1 MIAASLHVMTIDPRF
16 KALCFDMDGTLLDT
30 KVDYQRMSDLVF
42 DEMVRIGVPE
52 DFIDRKEGFKFNIES
67 GVKYLESQGRMDDV
81 YAIGPKIAKVARDI
95 EMERVD
101 EARPFPKGDRLL
113 DWAHRNGLRTGL
125 LTRGCRE
132 YAETAVKISGL
143 SDSLDAIVARD
154 DYPENEAKPSPIAM
168 KHIAGKLGVK
178 ADEIL
183 FFGDHI
189 FDYQCAKESGAG
201 FVAVLTGTFSKE
213 DWLKIPGIEIY
224 DSVGDFYEH
233 L

>member
-1 MIAASLHVMTIDPRF
+1 MIDRKY

-42 DEMVRIGVPE
+42 DEMARLGVPE

-67 GVKYLESQGRMDDV
+67 GINYLQSQGRLDDV
-81 YAIGPKIAKVARDI
+81 YAIGPKIAKMARDI
-95 EMERVD
+95 EMEKVD
-101 EARPFPKGDRLL
+101 EAKPFPKGDLL
-113 DWAHRNGLRTGL
+113 LELAHKKGLKTGL

-132 YAETAVKISGL
+132 YAEAATKISGIY
-143 SDSLDAIVARD
+143 DSLDAIVARD

-168 KHIAGKLGVK
+168 EHIAEKLNVK

-189 FDYQCAKESGAG
+189 FDYQCAKDSGAG
-201 FVAVLTGTFSKE
+201 FVAVLTGTFLKE
-213 DWLKIPGIEIY
+213 DWEKVQGIQIY
-224 DSVGDFYEH
+224 DSVGDFFDH
-233 L
+233 LKDEE

>member
-1 MIAASLHVMTIDPRF
+1 MMVDPRY

-67 GVKYLESQGRMDDV
+67 GVKYLESQGRMEDV

-95 EMERVD
+95 EMEKVD
-101 EARPFPKGDRLL
+101 EARPFPKGDLLL
-113 DWAHRNGLRTGL
+113 DWAHKNGLKTGL

-132 YAETAVKISGL
+132 YAEAAVRISGIQGR
-143 SDSLDAIVARD
+143 LDDIVARD
-154 DYPENEAKPSPIAM
+154 DYPESEAKPSPLAM
-168 KHIAGKLGVK
+168 QHMAEKLGIRT
-178 ADEIL
+178 DEIL
-183 FFGDHI
+183 FFGDHM

-201 FVAVLTGTFSKE
+201 FVAVLTGTFTKD
-213 DWLKIPGIEIY
+213 DWQRIPDIEIF
-224 DSVGDFYEH
+224 DSVGDFYDRLNQE
-233 L
+233 